1 MFKKRFPRR
10 ATAESTEFLWLIS
23 LSDLMMLLFILFV
36 MLFSIAY
43 SKIKS
48 ADFQRA
54 VQAIRQEKIAPNP
67 MEETREKLEKWVQS
81 LDLSDKVQIRKT
93 ADAVLLEVK
102 DNLLFQSGH
111 FNLEEEG
118 LSVMGS
124 LAKILETIPEPL
136 QVGIEGHTDD
146 APVFSIV
153 IQNNWDLSA
162 KRSMSVFEAL
172 QLSSP
177 MQKRAV
183 IMAYGDSRPLV
194 PNRDSEG
201 KPIPANQA
209 RNRRVT
215 FRIF

>member
-10 ATAESTEFLWLIS
+10 SSAESTEFLWLIS

-48 ADFQRA
+48 VDFQRA
-54 VQAIRQEKIAPNP
+54 VQAIRKEKVAPSP
-67 MEETREKLEKWVQS
+67 MEETREKLEKWVES
-81 LDLSDKVQIRKT
+81 LDLNDKVQIRKSG
-93 ADAVLLEVK
+93 DAVLLEVK
-102 DNLLFQSGH
+102 DNLLFKSGH
-111 FNLEEEG
+111 FDLEEGG
-118 LSVMGS
+118 LLVMGS
-124 LAKILETIPEPL
+124 LAKILETLPEPL

-146 APVFSIV
+146 EPVVSKV
-153 IQNNWDLSA
+153 IRDNWDLSA
-162 KRSMSVFEAL
+162 KRSMSVFGSL
-172 QLSSP
+172 QLSLP
-177 MQKRAV
+177 MQKRTV

-194 PNRDSEG
+194 PNRDPEG
-201 KPIPANQA
+201 KPISANQS